1 FLKAV
6 KKVQAHAGNSANQYD
21 GSCATNF
28 IFVRHKGRLQR
39 VAIDDI
45 EFAEANADYVN
56 IVTSKEKYIVHSSMK
71 NIEAKFPARK
81 FVRAHRSF
89 IVNIDKANTV
99 EENTL
104 FLADKSIPI
113 GRLYKEH
120 LLNRLNL
127 I

>member
-1 FLKAV
+1 MTPTVSHSYFE
-6 KKVQAHAGNSANQYD
+6 G
-21 GSCATNF
+21 GSNF

-39 VAIDDI
+39 VSMDDI
-45 EFAEANADYVN
+45 EYAEANADYVN
-56 IVTSKEKYIVHSSMK
+56 IVTQKEKYVVHSSMK
-71 NIEAKFPARK
+71 NIEAKFPSKK

-104 FLADKSIPI
+104 FLGEKSIPI
-113 GRLYKEH
+113 GRLYKEQ